1 MSIDSKA
8 GLIGFYEGTIKFVLR
23 TLKDM
28 PEKDKTP
35 EIKGIISGLEVN
47 LKEGD
52 EAWQVVKGS

>member
-8 GLIGFYEGTIKFVLR
+8 GLIGFYEGTIKFTLR